1 MLVSGS
7 FPGDPPYLMSA
18 ASDPYEVLQVIRG
31 AEPDVIRAAYRALAA
46 RWHPDRGASPE
57 RMVAINAAWHILGN
71 PERRAAFDQEPA
83 RMAAAPVAA
92 PVADRG
98 GPTPAVPVS
107 GLQARRQH
115 DERTTET
122 IVDFGRYEGWTVRA
136 LVDHDPDYL
145 RWLARTPIGRRLA
158 PEIEAALIERQGP
171 APLPAE
177 RPKPRTLP
185 FLRPRLAEPSPLGRS
200 RPADRAGARSTPEDL
215 AVIADGTHVRLVCRR
230 FALRLDP
237 RPRVVPV
244 GHRSALATSQ
254 LGFMLPGRNQAFRL
268 RFADPFVPGQPG
280 KHPRTLGRIDPIRV
294 V

>member
-1 MLVSGS
+1 MGPIGPYQRSRSTDLQVLVQRSCTR
-7 FPGDPPYLMSA
+7 DPPHLMSA
-18 ASDPYEVLQVIRG
+18 SSDPYEVLQVIRG

-46 RWHPDRGASPE
+46 RWHPDRGAPPE

-71 PERRAAFDQEPA
+71 PERRAAFDLEQA

-98 GPTPAVPVS
+98 VTPPAAPVS

-115 DERTTET
+115 EDRTTET

-158 PEIEAALIERQGP
+158 PEIEAALIGRQVP
-171 APLPAE
+171 APLTAE

-185 FLRPRLAEPSPLGRS
+185 FLRPRLA
-200 RPADRAGARSTPEDL
+200 PAP
-215 AVIADGTHVRLVCRR
+215 
-230 FALRLDP
+230 
-237 RPRVVPV
+237 
-244 GHRSALATSQ
+244 
-254 LGFMLPGRNQAFRL
+254 
-268 RFADPFVPGQPG
+268 
-280 KHPRTLGRIDPIRV
+280 
-294 V
+294 